1 MTQAPSLFRLA
12 RRSVILWVGIPFFAI
27 GSIFLSFG
35 TQDLFQEHRFQREGI
50 TAQATVLS
58 KSLVRAKR
66 GEHARTQYLLTY
78 RFTTA
83 AREVIENTNEVP
95 VEEWERLDEGN
106 AYQVTY
112 LPDSPHASR
121 GIDQADW
128 NLAIVFTLLG
138 TIFALVG
145 GTMSFVS
152 LRHISLALRIL
163 REGMIAEGTVLAVQA
178 TGTTINRVRQ
188 WELRYQ
194 YRDHLGQT
202 HEGVSELLSPDEA
215 SAWHKGATG
224 TVRFDRLR
232 PQDSAWVG
240 KA

>member
-1 MTQAPSLFRLA
+1 MMQETSFFRLA
-12 RRSVILWVGIPFFAI
+12 RRAVILWVGIPFFAI
-27 GSIFLSFG
+27 GSIFLYFG
-35 TQDLFQEHRFQREGI
+35 IQDLLQEHRYQREGI

-66 GEHARTQYLLTY
+66 GENARTKYLLTY
-78 RFTTA
+78 RFTTI
-83 AREVIENTNEVP
+83 AREVIENTNEVS
-95 VEEWERLDEGN
+95 VEEWEGLDEGSS
-106 AYQVTY
+106 YQVTY
-112 LPDSPHASR
+112 LPDSPNASR
-121 GIDQADW
+121 SRDQADW
-128 NLAIVFTLLG
+128 SLVIVFTLLG
-138 TIFALVG
+138 ATFALVG
-145 GTMSFVS
+145 GAMSFFS
-152 LRHISLALRIL
+152 LRHILQTLRIL
-163 REGMIAEGTVLAVQA
+163 REGLIAEGTVLAVQA
-178 TGTTINRVRQ
+178 TGTTVNRVRQ

>member
-1 MTQAPSLFRLA
+1 MMQEPSFLRLA
-12 RRSVILWVGIPFFAI
+12 RRSVILWVGVPFFAI
-27 GSIFLSFG
+27 GSIFLYFG
-35 TQDLFQEHRFQREGI
+35 IQDLFQEHRYQREGI
-50 TAQATVLS
+50 VAQATVLS

-66 GEHARTQYLLTY
+66 GENSRTKYLLIY
-78 RFTTA
+78 RFTTT

-95 VEEWERLDEGN
+95 VEEWEHLDEGSS
-106 AYQVTY
+106 YQVTY
-112 LPDSPHASR
+112 LPNSPNASR
-121 GIDQADW
+121 GADQADW
-128 NLAIVFTLLG
+128 DLAIVFTLLG
-138 TIFALVG
+138 AIFALVG
-145 GTMSFVS
+145 GTMSFFS
-152 LRHISLALRIL
+152 LRHILVALRIL
-163 REGMIAEGTVLAVQA
+163 REGMLAEGTVLAVQA

-194 YRDHLGQT
+194 YRDPLGQT